1 MGFRIL
7 MNFHSYDLN
16 LKIQI
21 IKNNYLLF
29 QKYTKSFI
37 INKKSRYRLLLFEAV
52 KNRKISL
59 LL

>member
-7 MNFHSYDLN
+7 MNFNSYDLN

>member
-37 INKKSRYRLLLFEAV
+37 KNKKSLYRLLLFEAV